1 MESKQEMHFHTNW
14 SITQEQW
21 EKCVFKQPVFI
32 QIWPQVCDQS
42 TLLNDLEVVLQ
53 DGSKMRLEQ
62 MKSDDGYTVLLSG
75 LPVTTPIFPAGAVIG
90 HSENQELINYVQFSA
105 APGEVNKIY
114 NIYLHE
120 NVSFSYS

>member
-1 MESKQEMHFHTNW
+1 M
-14 SITQEQW
+14 
-21 EKCVFKQPVFI
+21 
-32 QIWPQVCDQS
+32 
-42 TLLNDLEVVLQ
+42 VLQ

-90 HSENQELINYVQFSA
+90 HSESQELINVGSYVQFSA

>member
-1 MESKQEMHFHTNW
+1 M
-14 SITQEQW
+14 
-21 EKCVFKQPVFI
+21 
-32 QIWPQVCDQS
+32 
-42 TLLNDLEVVLQ
+42 VLQ

-62 MKSDDGYTVLLSG
+62 MKSNDGYTVLLSG

-90 HSENQELINYVQFSA
+90 HSESQELINVGSYVQFSA

>member
-1 MESKQEMHFHTNW
+1 M
-14 SITQEQW
+14 
-21 EKCVFKQPVFI
+21 
-32 QIWPQVCDQS
+32 
-42 TLLNDLEVVLQ
+42 VLQ
-53 DGSKMRLEQ
+53 DRSKMRLEQ

-90 HSENQELINYVQFSA
+90 HSENQELIT

-120 NVSFSYS
+120 KFFFLLFITE